1 MEDLEL
7 TMSLFMFSHDELE
20 PPLAAI
26 VHPDLRRSVA
36 DKVNKAILSKHNQR
50 RDAQIRKLVKMR
62 AWAEEKAR
70 EGKKDLPSFID
81 LGLHSSSHMG
91 VGYPSHDPETMMT

>member
-7 TMSLFMFSHDELE
+7 TMSLFMFAHDELE

-36 DKVNKAILSKHNQR
+36 DKVNKAILAKHNQR

-62 AWAEEKAR
+62 AWAECKAR
-70 EGKKDLPSFID
+70 EAKKDLPAFID
-81 LGLHSSSHMG
+81 LGLHASGHSG
-91 VGYPSHDPETMMT
+91 AGYSGHEHETMMT